1 MSWPVRLCDILGKNR
16 ALLDEKNSDNL
27 SRRGTRDSRRKAGI
41 KSRSKLLE
49 VRGPGIIELCDFE
62 HLSKRVQTVAAK
74 KLTGWKEEEHKEE
87 LLLSKLSKESKYA
100 SNY

>member
-1 MSWPVRLCDILGKNR
+1 MTQSVATI
-16 ALLDEKNSDNL
+16 DEKGRL
-27 SRRGTRDSRRKAGI
+27 VLPRDSRRKAGI
-41 KSRSKLLE
+41 KSRSKLLVE
-49 VRGPGIIELCDFE
+49 VRGPGIIELRDFE